1 MFNRPLTLFLG
12 FLVASPCSIAPAKAQ
27 NVPAAVTVV
36 PSIHQLF
43 LDDQNEGPRSDVT
56 NQEHKRRGVLRRA
69 QVREMLSKG
78 EVQSARDFHDASY
91 LFQHGEVPDDYL
103 LAHLLAMEAV
113 IRGDASSKWML
124 AASMDRFLESL
135 GRTQVFGTQYAPD
148 PKLRTDPA
156 EVAKHPYIGMTQGP
170 FKTELVPPLV
180 RKDFCVP
187 DLRQQQEN
195 VKAFSKDIYPEETLV
210 APGCTR

>member
-1 MFNRPLTLFLG
+1 MFNRRPLLFFG
-12 FLVASPCSIAPAKAQ
+12 FVVGSLCSIASAKAQ
-27 NVPAAVTVV
+27 NVPPAAPVR

-43 LDDQNEGPRSDVT
+43 LDDQNEGPRSDVSD
-56 NQEHKRRGVLRRA
+56 QEHKRRGVLRRA

-91 LFQHGEVPDDYL
+91 LFQHGDTPDDYL
-103 LAHLLAMEAV
+103 LAHLLAIEAV
-113 IRGDASSKWML
+113 IRGDASSKWMV
-124 AASMDRFLESL
+124 AASLDRFLENT
-135 GRTQVFGTQYAPD
+135 GRTQVFGTQYGPD

-156 EVAKHPYIGMTQGP
+156 EVAKHPYIGMTQAP
-170 FKTELVPPLV
+170 FKTDLVPPIV

-187 DLRQQQEN
+187 DLQQQQEN
-195 VKAFSKDIYPEETLV
+195 IKAFSKDIYPEATLV